1 MECPGGMNCFGSTGC
16 YYSADLVPTST
27 PISEAPTLEPTPS
40 PAAYK
45 DPMNVRYCVSVWL
58 LFGIYLFGVTYF
70 DM

>member
-1 MECPGGMNCFGSTGC
+1 MP
-16 YYSADLVPTST
+16 PTSM
-27 PISEAPTLEPTPS
+27 PISETPTLEPTPS

-58 LFGIYLFGVTYF
+58 FGICLFGVTCF